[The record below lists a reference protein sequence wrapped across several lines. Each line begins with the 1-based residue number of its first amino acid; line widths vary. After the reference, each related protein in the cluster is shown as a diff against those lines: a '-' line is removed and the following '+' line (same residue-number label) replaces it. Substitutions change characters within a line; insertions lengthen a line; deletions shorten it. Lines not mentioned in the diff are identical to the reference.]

1 MDQGTKKRTAIQ
13 IGLLGSLLFGIWMIA
28 SDRYQYLPWVYEDVI
43 KIGVFSDSY
52 WEVQNGYSY
61 QILDDAIAQFEEQHP
76 DVRVEYVSG
85 IMKEDYS
92 EWLAG
97 EMMKGTGPD
106 VFFVLSE
113 YFNDFAE
120 AGILKDLTSFIEED
134 ADFSSEKYYASAYED
149 GAYEGTQYALPYE
162 CAPKLMFINKSI
174 LTAEGIAMPDSN
186 WTWEDFY
193 RICQAVTKDTD
204 GDGTINQFGTV
215 GYTWEDAFDSNGV
228 CLFDEK
234 GTECYLT
241 DSKVTAA
248 ISFMERMEELNSGY
262 SVSRKEFAL
271 GNVAFQPML
280 FSEYRAYKSYPLS
293 IKKYAGFEWDCLTM
307 PAGPDGENISRL
319 DTLSIAMNAS
329 SVHTAD
335 AWELMKYLTSDV
347 GIQSEIFDYSEGVS
361 VLKEVVESE
370 QTQKFL
376 TEYTENKNMLN
387 LQILSKAVEQAV
399 VIPHFHDYEDAI
411 SEVDK
416 AIRVILEGN
425 SNLNM
430 ETIIQNRNINNYLKS
445 KQ

>member
-1 MDQGTKKRTAIQ
+1 MEQGRKRRYGIRE
-13 IGLLGSLLFGIWMIA
+13 GLLVLLLLGIWIIA
-28 SDRYQYLPWVYEDVI
+28 SDIYKKLPWFYEDVI
-43 KIGVFSDSY
+43 RIGVFSDSY

-61 QILDDAIAQFEEQHP
+61 QIIDDAIAQFEQQHP
-76 DVRVEYVSG
+76 GVKVEYVSG

-92 EWLAG
+92 EWLAE
-97 EMMKGTGPD
+97 EMMKGTSPD
-106 VFFVLSE
+106 VFFVVSE

-120 AGILKDLTSFIEED
+120 AGVLKDLTPLIAED
-134 ADFSSEKYYASAYED
+134 TEFSSEKYYISAYED

-162 CAPKLMFINKSI
+162 CAPKLMFVNKSI
-174 LTAEGIAMPDSN
+174 LTAEGIAMPNSD

-193 RICQAVTKDTD
+193 QICQAVTKDTD

-228 CLFDEK
+228 CLFDDR

-241 DSKVTAA
+241 DSKVAAA
-248 ISFMERMEELNSGY
+248 ILFIERMEELNSGY
-262 SVSRKEFAL
+262 SVTSKEFAL

-329 SVHTAD
+329 SVHTEY
-335 AWELMKYLTSDV
+335 AWELMKYLTSDA

-361 VLKEVVESE
+361 VLKEVVESR
-370 QTQKFL
+370 
-376 TEYTENKNMLN
+376 YTENNNMLN

-399 VIPHFHDYEDAI
+399 VSPHFHDYEDAI

-416 AIRVILEGN
+416 AIRVILDGN
-425 SNLNM
+425 SNINM
-430 ETIIQNRNINNYLKS
+430 ETIIQNRNINKYLRS